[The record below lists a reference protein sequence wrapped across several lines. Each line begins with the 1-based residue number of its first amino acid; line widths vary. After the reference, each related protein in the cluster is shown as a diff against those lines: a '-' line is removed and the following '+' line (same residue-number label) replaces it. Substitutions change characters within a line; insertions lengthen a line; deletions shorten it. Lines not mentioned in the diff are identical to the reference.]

1 MARSRC
7 VVSLQGRSKTMRC
20 QTTKR
25 LACVATVLF
34 ATIGAARAS
43 FARDDE
49 LIGDAQRTVA
59 KYRRADPGLDEF
71 IQRSA
76 GYVVFPGV
84 GKGGYV
90 VGGAHGT
97 GVLFENG
104 SPVGK
109 VKLNQVSVGAQIG
122 GQEFA
127 EVIFFETPTNLADF
141 KQGKLKLSADASAV
155 VINQGA
161 AAHARFQNGIAIF
174 THIKGGA
181 MAEASVGGQ
190 KFSYQPFAR

>member
-1 MARSRC
+1 MSFER
-7 VVSLQGRSKTMRC
+7 
-20 QTTKR
+20 TKR
-25 LACVATVLF
+25 LTFAATVVLTLVAGARVAF
-34 ATIGAARAS
+34 AGDEDLISNARQTIATFR
-43 FARDDE
+43 
-49 LIGDAQRTVA
+49 RT
-59 KYRRADPGLDEF
+59 DPGLDEF
-71 IQRSA
+71 LRRSS

-97 GVLFENG
+97 GVLFEGGN
-104 SPVGK
+104 PVGK

-190 KFSYQPFAR
+190 KFSYQPFNR

>member
-1 MARSRC
+1 MTFQRTR
-7 VVSLQGRSKTMRC
+7 
-20 QTTKR
+20 R
-25 LACVATVLF
+25 LTFAATVALMLV
-34 ATIGAARAS
+34 GGVRAALAGDEDLIRN
-43 FARDDE
+43 AR
-49 LIGDAQRTVA
+49 QTVA
-59 KYRRADPGLDEF
+59 DFRRTDPGLDEF
-71 IQRSA
+71 MRRSA
-76 GYVVFPGV
+76 GYVAFPGV

-104 SPVGK
+104 SPAGK

-155 VINQGA
+155 VINEGA

-174 THIKGGA
+174 TRIKGGA

-190 KFSYQPFAR
+190 KFSFQPFSP

>member
-1 MARSRC
+1 MSFER
-7 VVSLQGRSKTMRC
+7 
-20 QTTKR
+20 TKR
-25 LACVATVLF
+25 LTFAATVVLTLVAGARVAF
-34 ATIGAARAS
+34 AGDEDLIRDAR
-43 FARDDE
+43 
-49 LIGDAQRTVA
+49 QTVA
-59 KYRRADPGLDEF
+59 NFRRTDPGLDEF
-71 IQRSA
+71 LRRSA
-76 GYVVFPGV
+76 GYVVFPGI

-97 GVLFENG
+97 GVLFEGGN
-104 SPVGK
+104 PVGK

-190 KFSYQPFAR
+190 KFSYQPFYR